1 MRDKQYHQNEIFD
14 VGRPVKDR
22 RAHRRARLGAGGRT
36 SCHKNGNTNP
46 NRHGQVSARGATG
59 VSKVNT

>member
-1 MRDKQYHQNEIFD
+1 MQIFD

-22 RAHRRARLGAGGRT
+22 RAERHRRGRLGAGGQT
-36 SCHKNGNTNP
+36 SCHKNSITNP
-46 NRHGQVSARGATG
+46 NRHGQVSAGGNRG